1 MKKPLQII
9 ILLLF
14 ASCGLNTSNVNSIAD
29 DSFKLCSDIRYNKL
43 IMDYGPIEGKMI
55 YKKNIHSLLE
65 NLLLR
70 KKYLTE
76 ISKQELGFNP
86 TNLFPRNSFLSCY
99 GYLFEQ
105 LKILDK
111 SDKTTWQY
119 KFCIN
124 YNKFEAY
131 GNLNLENNHII
142 DALNEIPQS
151 KFEKIMYRKIFLDLI
166 FMKVD

>member
-1 MKKPLQII
+1 
-9 ILLLF
+9 
-14 ASCGLNTSNVNSIAD
+14 
-29 DSFKLCSDIRYNKL
+29 
-43 IMDYGPIEGKMI
+43 MDYGPIEGKMI

-76 ISKQELGFNP
+76 ISKQDYVNLLKKVQRNKIKPEFFEEFKNELGFNP